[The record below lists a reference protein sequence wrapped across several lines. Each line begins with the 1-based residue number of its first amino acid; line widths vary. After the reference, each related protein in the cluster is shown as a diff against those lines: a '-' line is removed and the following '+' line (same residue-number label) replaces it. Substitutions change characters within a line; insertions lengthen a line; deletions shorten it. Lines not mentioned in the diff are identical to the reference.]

1 MKQITNNRIESIKQF
16 LEDIRNRDPEHW
28 FTKFIM
34 DTGFLDYYK
43 HQLMQEYIKLGN
55 HPYPN
60 EYLDYLDIKRVV

>member
-16 LEDIRNRDPEHW
+16 LEDFRNRDPEHW

-43 HQLMQEYIKLGN
+43 HQLMQEYIKQEMCCIDTKIDLVVK
-55 HPYPN
+55 
-60 EYLDYLDIKRVV
+60 YLQH

>member
-16 LEDIRNRDPEHW
+16 LEDFRNRDPEHW

-55 HPYPN
+55 HP
-60 EYLDYLDIKRVV
+60 